1 MKIEAIKK
9 NLNFLKKIKH
19 SSSKT
24 KLILF
29 YNFIIKIFYNIY
41 IYISSNQEIRMELN
55 EYLII

>member
-41 IYISSNQEIRMELN
+41 IYIYIYKFQSRN
-55 EYLII
+55 